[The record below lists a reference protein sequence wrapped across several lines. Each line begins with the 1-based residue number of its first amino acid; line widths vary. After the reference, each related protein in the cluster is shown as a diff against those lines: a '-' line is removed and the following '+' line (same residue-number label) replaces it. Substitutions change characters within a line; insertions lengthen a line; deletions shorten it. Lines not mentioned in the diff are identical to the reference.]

1 MNKANCGASVKPAQK
16 STPKMNMGGMMM
28 KTKPLGYSKG
38 GMTTKS
44 K

>member
-1 MNKANCGASVKPAQK
+1 MNKSNCGASVKPTQK

-28 KTKPLGYSKG
+28 KKPLGYSKG